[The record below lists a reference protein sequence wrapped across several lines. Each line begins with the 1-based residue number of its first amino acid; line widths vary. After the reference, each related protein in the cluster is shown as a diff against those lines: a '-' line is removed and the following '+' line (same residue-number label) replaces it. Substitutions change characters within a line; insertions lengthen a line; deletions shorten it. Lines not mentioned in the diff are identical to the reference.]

1 MYRYRILLSQAI
13 KAAGV
18 KSEFMKMPNKDHFN
32 IIMGL
37 SNSDDALTQVCTYT
51 CICKKLEF
59 MFGTTV

>member
-32 IIMGL
+32 IIMDL
-37 SNSDDALTQVCTYT
+37 SISNDALTQVC
-51 CICKKLEF
+51 INVKN
-59 MFGTTV
+59 